1 MTFARFSW
9 ALVLVAA
16 LTGCARLPGPAP
28 APITAPN
35 LTAALTPVI
44 PARLP
49 VETAARNFTE
59 VVARIEPLAEA
70 TCREVTP
77 TRNCDFQ
84 IGVDM
89 TLTQPPNAYQTT
101 DATGRP
107 QIVFTIALIAE
118 ARNSDELAFVLGH
131 EASHH
136 ILGHLD
142 QTQQEAL
149 NGAILGGILASV
161 TGADAQAVERAQQM
175 GAQFGALR
183 FSKSHELEADQ
194 LGTLIAA
201 SAGYD
206 PVLGAQFFARLPD
219 PGEGFLNSHPANAQR
234 QAIVAETYA
243 QIRAQ

>member
-1 MTFARFSW
+1 MTR
-9 ALVLVAA
+9 ALSCTLFVVAV
-16 LTGCARLPGPAP
+16 LTGCARLPDPAP
-28 APITAPN
+28 APGVN
-35 LTAALTPVI
+35 AALIAVTP
-44 PARLP
+44 PRLP
-49 VETAARNFTE
+49 VETAARNFTQ

-70 TCREVTP
+70 TCHQVTP

-142 QTQQEAL
+142 LTRQEAL

-161 TGADAQAVERAQQM
+161 TGADAQAI
-175 GAQFGALR
+175 
-183 FSKSHELEADQ
+183 D
-194 LGTLIAA
+194 
-201 SAGYD
+201 
-206 PVLGAQFFARLPD
+206 
-219 PGEGFLNSHPANAQR
+219 
-234 QAIVAETYA
+234 
-243 QIRAQ
+243 

>member
-1 MTFARFSW
+1 MTR
-9 ALVLVAA
+9 ALSCTLFVVAVLA
-16 LTGCARLPGPAP
+16 GCARLPDPAP
-28 APITAPN
+28 APGVN
-35 LTAALTPVI
+35 AALIAVTP
-44 PARLP
+44 PRLP
-49 VETAARNFTE
+49 VETAARNFTQ

-70 TCREVTP
+70 TCHQVTP

-142 QTQQEAL
+142 LTRQEAL

-161 TGADAQAVERAQQM
+161 TGADAQAIERAQQM
-175 GAQFGALR
+175 GAQVGALR

-201 SAGYD
+201 GAGYD

-234 QAIVAETYA
+234 QAMVAETYA
-243 QIRAQ
+243 QFRGQ